1 MPSSQVEK
9 PGMLWPPHRTATI
22 SSCSRAKR
30 SAATTSSL
38 PVGRTISAGRRSIML
53 FQTARAAS

>member
-9 PGMLWPPHRTATI
+9 PGMLCPPHRTATM

-30 SAATTSSL
+30 RAATTSSV